1 MAFPPPLEPRMHRF
15 TLPGRFARHL
25 ALVVPCACAL
35 ALLVACGEQ
44 GPQGPGGPGAGSAA
58 GAPAKPALDHTS
70 PKALVLSFFAIAKAG
85 DLKDL
90 AGLAA
95 PTGADGDAREIAGSG
110 SGKPEMQQRVKQAFG
125 PAQIVGEPEESG
137 DSAKVN
143 ILFGPEGK
151 QKKETLVLI
160 RLDGKW
166 YLQGL

>member
-1 MAFPPPLEPRMHRF
+1 MHRL
-15 TLPGRFARHL
+15 TLPGRFARHI

-35 ALLVACGEQ
+35 ALLMACGEKGPDGQ
-44 GPQGPGGPGAGSAA
+44 GGYGAGSA
-58 GAPAKPALDHTS
+58 GSAPAKPALDHGS
-70 PKALVLSFFAIAKAG
+70 PKALVLSFFAIARSG

-110 SGKPEMQQRVKQAFG
+110 SGKPEMQQRVKEAFG

-143 ILFGPEGK
+143 ILFGPAEK
-151 QKKETLVLI
+151 QKKETLVLV